1 MHHPSPNKD
10 PSPGVPQS
18 WSLCV
23 PRSSGAGE
31 TEPPKHPRSGAKTP
45 TKRWGGWDPGLSP
58 RISADEAPRE
68 QARTCDPSRH
78 PLRGPRTPGD
88 PATFTH
94 PLGPGGPSEAPPCP
108 CHPSL
113 QRQRW
118 RFDGIS
124 LRGGASSPK
133 SLQNRP
139 PCPPQPHLSP
149 EPAGCGPREVGE
161 DGAMGEGVSRAP

>member
-1 MHHPSPNKD
+1 MVFVCPEIFWGWGDRTPQAPPQWGKD
-10 PSPGVPQS
+10 P
-18 WSLCV
+18 
-23 PRSSGAGE
+23 
-31 TEPPKHPRSGAKTP
+31 HKTM
-45 TKRWGGWDPGLSP
+45 GGWDPGLSP
-58 RISADEAPRE
+58 RISADEVPRE